1 MEIYIEKDNKYINI
15 DIQQS
20 DFSYI
25 VLSDNIYFIKEF
37 AKTLIIDLNIFC
49 VRNDKRV
56 VISKRL
62 NNEKIN
68 EIGGIEALINE
79 CVDIINYTY
88 TYMKNH

>member
-1 MEIYIEKDNKYINI
+1 MEIYIEKENKYINI

-20 DFSYI
+20 DSIYI

-37 AKTLIIDLNIFC
+37 AMTLIDLNIYC
-49 VRNDKRV
+49 IRNNKRV

-68 EIGGIEALINE
+68 EIGGIEELINK
-79 CVDIINYTY
+79 CVDIINDLY
-88 TYMKNH
+88 KK

>member
-1 MEIYIEKDNKYINI
+1 MKIYIEKDNKYINI

-20 DFSYI
+20 NSVYI

-37 AKTLIIDLNIFC
+37 KQFLNKLNIYAI
-49 VRNDKRV
+49 NTNKRV

-68 EIGGIEALINE
+68 EMGDIETLINK
-79 CVDIINYTY
+79 CVDIINNTY
-88 TYMKNH
+88 AYINS